1 MQSVP
6 PAASR
11 RTAFGLAFVALSTLM
26 YEVLLTR
33 IFSVTMWYHF
43 AFVAIS
49 VAMFGMTVGAL
60 VVYLK
65 PAWFP
70 ADGVRRQLAVGSV
83 LFPVLVVASFLT
95 QLSIPFR
102 VHPSIVAIWA
112 IVLTYA
118 VIAAPFVLSGILV
131 ALTLTRFPRDVG
143 RLYAFDLVGAALGC
157 VLLVWLLEITDGP
170 TAVLAIAA
178 LAAIGGVFYALD
190 EGSTRLV
197 RWSALVSVALIVAA
211 AGHTVLVWRGFPVLR
226 ILYVK
231 AGFEARPL
239 YERWN
244 SYSRIRVFGNPDA
257 DEKPYAWG
265 LSPKFPA
272 DRTVKQ
278 LHLDIDVAAGTVLT
292 KKPDDAAP
300 RPSTSSTT
308 SPTSA
313 TTCGRRA
320 TPSWSASAAA
330 ATCCRRCT
338 SARRRSPASR
348 STPTSSRR

>member
-43 AFVAIS
+43 AFVAVSI
-49 VAMFGMTVGAL
+49 AMFGLTVGGL
-60 VVYLK
+60 IVFQL
-65 PAWFP
+65 PRLFP
-70 ADGVRRQLAVGSV
+70 PDGVKRQMAAAAIAYPILIVIT
-83 LFPVLVVASFLT
+83 FLT
-95 QLSIPFR
+95 QLSVPFV
-102 VHPSIVAIWA
+102 VHPSVVAMYA

-118 VIAAPFVLSGILV
+118 VIAAPFVLSGIIV

-178 LAAIGGVFYALD
+178 LAAIGGVATRWTR
-190 EGSTRLV
+190 GSTRLV

-231 AGFEARPL
+231 AGRGAPALRALELIRDPR
-239 YERWN
+239 ERQ
-244 SYSRIRVFGNPDA
+244 P
-257 DEKPYAWG
+257 
-265 LSPKFPA
+265 
-272 DRTVKQ
+272 
-278 LHLDIDVAAGTVLT
+278 
-292 KKPDDAAP
+292 
-300 RPSTSSTT
+300 
-308 SPTSA
+308 
-313 TTCGRRA
+313 GRA
-320 TPSWSASAAA
+320 
-330 ATCCRRCT
+330 
-338 SARRRSPASR
+338 
-348 STPTSSRR
+348 

>member
-1 MQSVP
+1 MLPVS
-6 PAASR
+6 PAATR
-11 RTAFGLAFVALSTLM
+11 RTAVGLAFVALSTLM

-70 ADGVRRQLAVGSV
+70 HEGVKRQLAAGSV
-83 LFPVLVVASFLT
+83 LFPLVVVASFLT

-102 VHPSIVAIWA
+102 VHPSIVGIWA

-118 VIAAPFVLSGILV
+118 VIAAPFVVSGVLV

-178 LAAIGGVFYALD
+178 LAAIGGVCFSLD
-190 EGSTRLV
+190 EGSSRRV
-197 RWSALVSVALIVAA
+197 RWSAIVSVALLLA
-211 AGHTVLVWRGFPVLR
+211 
-226 ILYVK
+226 
-231 AGFEARPL
+231 
-239 YERWN
+239 
-244 SYSRIRVFGNPDA
+244 
-257 DEKPYAWG
+257 
-265 LSPKFPA
+265 
-272 DRTVKQ
+272 
-278 LHLDIDVAAGTVLT
+278 
-292 KKPDDAAP
+292 
-300 RPSTSSTT
+300 
-308 SPTSA
+308 
-313 TTCGRRA
+313 
-320 TPSWSASAAA
+320 
-330 ATCCRRCT
+330 
-338 SARRRSPASR
+338 
-348 STPTSSRR
+348 

>member
-70 ADGVRRQLAVGSV
+70 ADGVRRQLAIGSV

-118 VIAAPFVLSGILV
+118 VIAAPFVLSGIIV

-178 LAAIGGVFYALD
+178 LAAIGGVFYAFD

-197 RWSALVSVALIVAA
+197 RWSALVSVALDRRRRRP
-211 AGHTVLVWRGFPVLR
+211 HR
-226 ILYVK
+226 
-231 AGFEARPL
+231 ARLARLP
-239 YERWN
+239 R
-244 SYSRIRVFGNPDA
+244 
-257 DEKPYAWG
+257 
-265 LSPKFPA
+265 PA
-272 DRTVKQ
+272 DPLRQ
-278 LHLDIDVAAGTVLT
+278 GRLRGAPALRALELVL
-292 KKPDDAAP
+292 AHP
-300 RPSTSSTT
+300 RERQP
-308 SPTSA
+308 
-313 TTCGRRA
+313 GR
-320 TPSWSASAAA
+320 
-330 ATCCRRCT
+330 
-338 SARRRSPASR
+338 ASR
-348 STPTSSRR
+348 SRTRGA